1 VPVRKILVIGIGAG
15 NPDHLTVQAV
25 KALQTVDVYFV
36 LDKGSVKQELV
47 DLRASILAEHVTRPY
62 RWVEGRDP
70 DRDRTPAD
78 YRATIDQWR
87 RDRADVVQG
96 LLAELGED
104 EIGAFLVWGDPSLYD
119 STLAILDD
127 LLARGESFSV
137 EVIPGVTSVA
147 ALTASH
153 RVALNQVGKP
163 VQITTGRRLGA
174 GWPSDVDDV
183 AVMLDA
189 TYSFEGVD
197 PDTWIYWGAY
207 LGMPDEIL
215 VSGRVGDVAA
225 KIREVRTEARERKG
239 WIMDTYLLRRP

>member
-1 VPVRKILVIGIGAG
+1 VRKILVIGIGAG

-25 KALQTVDVYFV
+25 KALQTVDVFFV

-47 DLRASILAEHVTRPY
+47 DLRSSILAAHVTRPY

-70 DRDRTPAD
+70 ERDRGAAD
-78 YRATIDQWR
+78 YVAAVDDWR
-87 RDRADVVQG
+87 RARADVCLE
-96 LLAELGED
+96 LLSELGED
-104 EIGAFLVWGDPSLYD
+104 EVGAFLVWGDPSLYD

-127 LLARGESFSV
+127 LLGRGAEFSV

-147 ALTASH
+147 ALTAGH
-153 RVALNQVGKP
+153 RVSLNQVGKP
-163 VQITTGRRLGA
+163 VQITTGRRLA
-174 GWPSDVDDV
+174 TGWPSDVDDV

-189 TYSFEGVD
+189 KYSFEGVD

-207 LGMPDEIL
+207 LGMPDQIL

-225 KIREVRTEARERKG
+225 KIREVREEARARKG
-239 WIMDTYLLRRP
+239 WIMDTYLLRRT